1 MAIILGIDPGSRVT
15 GFGLIDTQ
23 NNTPRAIDYGCIRM
37 PTGELTERN
46 NAGSHPLLHSR
57 RLCRPPFCLSPRSSP
72 PPCLP
77 LLGREG
83 VLRPETSGRLSQAS
97 GAPPEEVAMV
107 ATKMLNRVITKY
119 SEGSSLVMPNLP
131 MPTIESGQTPAA
143 YMRIID
149 ALTEDIPLCILVAGQ
164 KDANVVT
171 MYS

>member
-1 MAIILGIDPGSRVT
+1 MELR
-15 GFGLIDTQ
+15 
-23 NNTPRAIDYGCIRM
+23 TPRR
-37 PTGELTERN
+37 ER
-46 NAGSHPLLHSR
+46 LLHPRAAPGPRVRCRCSGSTLKVGTPPVVARSNSKDGSLIHDESGRSR
-57 RLCRPPFCLSPRSSP
+57 TDTGARSRGSS
-72 PPCLP
+72 
-77 LLGREG
+77 GEREG

-119 SEGSSLVMPNLP
+119 SEGSSLVMTNLP

>member
-1 MAIILGIDPGSRVT
+1 
-15 GFGLIDTQ
+15 
-23 NNTPRAIDYGCIRM
+23 
-37 PTGELTERN
+37 
-46 NAGSHPLLHSR
+46 
-57 RLCRPPFCLSPRSSP
+57 
-72 PPCLP
+72 
-77 LLGREG
+77 
-83 VLRPETSGRLSQAS
+83 
-97 GAPPEEVAMV
+97 MV

-119 SEGSSLVMPNLP
+119 SEGSSLVMTNLP